1 MVDRKASAFRRVE
14 RIAKVVDLSDYEN
27 VSFKTT
33 PRETVVVD
41 LWTDEE

>member
-1 MVDRKASAFRRVE
+1 MAARKASAFRRVE
-14 RIAKVVDLSDYEN
+14 RIAKVVDLSGYEN

-41 LWTDEE
+41 LWDEE